1 MVGCRFAPERV
12 LPGSKA
18 DNFWEM
24 GDSGP
29 CGPCTELHYD
39 CIGGRDA
46 APLVN
51 MDDASVIEIW
61 NFVFIQ
67 FNRDGR
73 TREPLPPA
81 KHVDTGLGLER
92 LVAILNEKPSNYD
105 TDAFQFLFDATHSV
119 PTGCCVYQG
128 KLGGEDVG
136 LRDTAYRAVADHI
149 RCLCFA
155 IADGAV
161 VSNEG
166 RGYVLT
172 KILRRACATACR
184 RGAQPGFFSK
194 ARSRISRITL
204 WGRLPGTA
212 Q

>member
-1 MVGCRFAPERV
+1 
-12 LPGSKA
+12 
-18 DNFWEM
+18 M

-39 CIGGRDA
+39 GVGGRDA

-51 MDDASVIEIW
+51 MDDASVIW
-61 NFVFIQ
+61 NLVFIQ

-73 TREPLPPA
+73 TGELSSLPA

-92 LVAILNEKPSNYD
+92 LVAILEAFQLRPA
-105 TDAFQFLFDATHSV
+105 DAFQFLFDATHKLL
-119 PTGCCVYQG
+119 PEGAAPYQG
-128 KLGGEDVG
+128 KLGEEDVG

-155 IADGAV
+155 ISDGAV

-166 RGYVLT
+166 RGYVLRR
-172 KILRRACATACR
+172 ILRRAVRYGVQTL
-184 RGAQPGFFSK
+184 GAQPGFFSN
-194 ARSRISRITL
+194 
-204 WGRLPGTA
+204 
-212 Q
+212 

>member
-1 MVGCRFAPERV
+1 MCDVYGLDKERLYATYFEGGDGLEPDLEAKQLWLDAGFAPERV

-61 NFVFIQ
+61 NLVFIQ

-73 TREPLPPA
+73 TGELSSLPA
-81 KHVDTGLGLER
+81 KHVDTGLGLEHWW
-92 LVAILNEKPSNYD
+92 LS
-105 TDAFQFLFDATHSV
+105 
-119 PTGCCVYQG
+119 
-128 KLGGEDVG
+128 
-136 LRDTAYRAVADHI
+136 
-149 RCLCFA
+149 
-155 IADGAV
+155 
-161 VSNEG
+161 
-166 RGYVLT
+166 
-172 KILRRACATACR
+172 
-184 RGAQPGFFSK
+184 
-194 ARSRISRITL
+194 
-204 WGRLPGTA
+204 
-212 Q
+212 